1 MAVNRV
7 AAFLASLKE
16 SQLLDDK
23 QLADVGKSPLA
34 KGEDPMP
41 LAKEVMQ
48 KHGLTGFQVN
58 QLVRGKGKE
67 LTLGPYRILDRL
79 GEGGMGQV
87 YKAFHPAMART
98 VALKVIR
105 KDKLASP
112 MAVNRFYQ
120 EIRSTAQ
127 LHHPNIV
134 VAYDAGQADGTHY
147 FAMEYVDGLDLSSNW
162 MYLTRTPSLI
172 VASCIPQL

>member
-1 MAVNRV
+1 MPVETVNELLQVLGQCRV
-7 AAFLASLKE
+7 LEQAQIDRLAREAARFAEPRDLGRALI
-16 SQLLDDK
+16 QRGLL
-23 QLADVGKSPLA
+23 
-34 KGEDPMP
+34 
-41 LAKEVMQ
+41 
-48 KHGLTGFQVN
+48 TTFQAN
-58 QLVRGKGKE
+58 LILQSRAAE
-67 LTLGPYRILDRL
+67 LLLGSYILLDRL
-79 GEGGMGQV
+79 GEGGRGLV
-87 YKAFHPAMART
+87 YKARNWKLGQL

-162 MYLTRTPSLI
+162 MYLTRTPSMI